1 MPYIGHRGQPCDD
14 RPVGSADIP
23 PVDQR
28 SQLAHRGGRPL
39 IRDISTFRG
48 IAARYEKTV
57 TSYEAAVT
65 LASLLLWARSV

>member
-1 MPYIGHRGQPCDD
+1 M
-14 RPVGSADIP
+14 
-23 PVDQR
+23 DQR

-39 IRDISTFRG
+39 IHDISTFRG

-57 TSYEAAVT
+57 TSYEVAVT